1 MSDDFKKKNKEDFFI
16 NLESIST
23 EILQE
28 KIEDKSWIVVD
39 TRLNDAYNGWKLDG
53 VKRGGHI
60 KGAVD
65 FSVNWLS
72 VYSDKKDEVLEQ
84 ALRTKGIDLNKN
96 IVLYDANGKDAL
108 LVAEYLFKKGYK
120 YLYKYDV
127 NQWAENENL
136 PMERYKNYQM
146 IVPAS
151 IIKEILD
158 GGIPETFENS
168 KHIKMIEASWGEEKE
183 SYAKGH
189 IPTSVHINT
198 DIIEPPPTW
207 MLDNDNNLT
216 QFALNYGFTKDDTVI
231 VSSSTTMA
239 SYRLAVILRYIGVR
253 DVRVLNGGI
262 NSWIS
267 AGYELEFTSNSR
279 HSCTNFGA
287 NIPVNPQ
294 LIVTT
299 SQLKQRLKER
309 NKCAL
314 VDIRT
319 WDEHI
324 GKISGY
330 TYYDKKGRV
339 PGALYG
345 HSGSD
350 SVSLEEYRNIDD
362 TMRNKYEILEMWNK
376 ESIDVNKQLIFMCGS
391 GWRAAEVLTYANVMG
406 VEETSLYSDG
416 WMGWSLDNSNQ
427 IEVGAYK

>member
-1 MSDDFKKKNKEDFFI
+1 MSNNFKKEEKEDFFV

-23 EILQE
+23 EFLQE
-28 KIEDKSWIVVD
+28 KIQDESWIVVD
-39 TRLNDAYNGWKLDG
+39 TRLNDAYNGWRLDG

-60 KGAVD
+60 KDAVD
-65 FSVNWLS
+65 FSANWLN

-84 ALRTKGIDLNKN
+84 ALKTKGIDLNKN
-96 IVLYDANGKDAL
+96 IVLYDANGKDSL
-108 LVAEYLFKKGYK
+108 FVAEYLFKKGYK
-120 YLYKYDV
+120 YLYKYDIK
-127 NQWAENENL
+127 QWAENENL

-146 IVPAS
+146 IIPAF

-168 KHIKMIEASWGEEKE
+168 KNIKMIEASWGEEKE

-207 MLDNDNNLT
+207 MLANDNNLT

-231 VSSSTTMA
+231 VSSGTTMA
-239 SYRLAVILRYIGVR
+239 SYRLAVILRYIGVK

-267 AGYELEFTSNSR
+267 AGYELEFTSNAR
-279 HSCTNFGA
+279 YSCTNFGA
-287 NIPVNPQ
+287 NIPANPQ

-299 SQLKQRLKER
+299 SELKQKLKEK

-319 WDEHI
+319 WNEHI

-350 SVSLEEYRNIDD
+350 SVSLEEYRNVDD

-376 ESIDVNKQLIFMCGS
+376 GNIDVNKQLIFMCGS

-406 VEETSLYSDG
+406 VEDSSLYSDG
-416 WMGWSLDNSNQ
+416 WMGWSLDNSNP
-427 IEVGAYK
+427 IEVGEYK

>member
-1 MSDDFKKKNKEDFFI
+1 MSNDFKNKNGEDFFV

-23 EILQE
+23 EVLQE
-28 KIEDKSWIVVD
+28 KVQDKSWIVID

-65 FSVNWLS
+65 FSANWLS
-72 VYSDKKDEVLEQ
+72 VYSDKKDKVLEQ

-108 LVAEYLFKKGYK
+108 LVADYLFKKGYK
-120 YLYKYDV
+120 YLYKYDIK
-127 NQWAENENL
+127 QWAENENL

-151 IIKEILD
+151 IIKKILD

-168 KHIKMIEASWGEEKE
+168 KNIKMIEASWGEEKE

-189 IPTSVHINT
+189 IPTSIHINT

-207 MLDNDNNLT
+207 MLDNDDNLT
-216 QFALNYGFTKDDTVI
+216 QFALDYGFTKDDTVI

-239 SYRLAVILRYIGVR
+239 SYRLAVILRYIGVK

-262 NSWIS
+262 DSWIS

-279 HSCTNFGA
+279 HSRTNFGA

-299 SQLKQRLKER
+299 TELKQKLKEK

-314 VDIRT
+314 IDIRT

-324 GKISGY
+324 GKVSGY

-350 SVSLEEYRNIDD
+350 SVSLEEYRNIDN
-362 TMRNKYEILEMWNK
+362 TMRNKYEILEMWNE

-391 GWRAAEVLTYANVMG
+391 GWRAAEVLTYANVIG

-416 WMGWSLDNSNQ
+416 WMGWSLDNSNL
-427 IEVGAYK
+427 IEVGEHK

>member
-1 MSDDFKKKNKEDFFI
+1 MSDDFKKKNREDFFV

-23 EILQE
+23 EVLQE
-28 KIEDKSWIVVD
+28 KVQDKSWIIID

-65 FSVNWLS
+65 FSANWLS
-72 VYSDKKDEVLEQ
+72 VYSDKKDKVLEQ

-108 LVAEYLFKKGYK
+108 LVADYLFKKGYK
-120 YLYKYDV
+120 YLYKYDIK
-127 NQWAENENL
+127 QWAENDNL

-151 IIKEILD
+151 IIKKILD

-168 KHIKMIEASWGEEKE
+168 KNIKMIEASWGEEKE

-189 IPTSVHINT
+189 IPTSIHINT

-207 MLDNDNNLT
+207 MLDNDDNLT
-216 QFALNYGFTKDDTVI
+216 QFALDYGFTKDDTVI

-239 SYRLAVILRYIGVR
+239 SYRLAVILRYIGVK

-262 NSWIS
+262 DSWIS
-267 AGYELEFTSNSR
+267 AGYELEVTSNSR

-299 SQLKQRLKER
+299 TELKQKLKEK

-350 SVSLEEYRNIDD
+350 SVSLEEYRNIDN
-362 TMRNKYEILEMWNK
+362 TMRNKYEILEMWNE
-376 ESIDVNKQLIFMCGS
+376 ESIDMNKQLIFMCGS
-391 GWRAAEVLTYANVMG
+391 GWRAAEVLTYANVIG

-416 WMGWSLDNSNQ
+416 WMGWSLDNSNL
-427 IEVGAYK
+427 IEVGEHK

>member
-1 MSDDFKKKNKEDFFI
+1 MSDDFKKKNREDFFV

-23 EILQE
+23 EVLQE
-28 KIEDKSWIVVD
+28 KVQDKSWIIID

-65 FSVNWLS
+65 FSANWLS
-72 VYSDKKDEVLEQ
+72 VYSDKKDKVLEQ

-108 LVAEYLFKKGYK
+108 LVADYLFKKGYK
-120 YLYKYDV
+120 YLYKYDIK
-127 NQWAENENL
+127 QWAENDNL

-151 IIKEILD
+151 IIKKILD

-168 KHIKMIEASWGEEKE
+168 KNIKMIEASWGEEKE

-189 IPTSVHINT
+189 IPTSIHINT

-207 MLDNDNNLT
+207 MLDNDDNLT
-216 QFALNYGFTKDDTVI
+216 QFALDYGFTKDDTVI

-239 SYRLAVILRYIGVR
+239 SYRLAVILRYIGVK

-262 NSWIS
+262 DSWIS
-267 AGYELEFTSNSR
+267 AGYELEVTSNSR

-299 SQLKQRLKER
+299 TELKQKLKEK

-314 VDIRT
+314 IDIRT

-350 SVSLEEYRNIDD
+350 SVSLEEYRNIDN
-362 TMRNKYEILEMWNK
+362 TMRNKYEILEMWNE
-376 ESIDVNKQLIFMCGS
+376 ESIDMNKQLIFMCGS
-391 GWRAAEVLTYANVMG
+391 GWRAAEVLTYANVIG

-416 WMGWSLDNSNQ
+416 WMGWSLDNSNL
-427 IEVGAYK
+427 IEVGEHK